1 MASFWLDPATNKR
14 YNEGRAFTYNGK
26 QYTRTGA
33 SASTFTSLGFNAVN
47 VSARP
52 DDRFYIVSGPD
63 NTGAYSSTARDLAE
77 LKANYVQQT
86 KLSARAL
93 LRKTDWLVIR
103 KEENASTIPASVE
116 TFRDA
121 VRTVSDD
128 NCTAINAAA
137 TVEALKAL
145 IDAPYQIEDTSNP
158 GSMIANPAALDAYPA
173 EVSGYDY

>member
-14 YNEGRAFTYNGK
+14 YNEGRAFTYNDK
-26 QYTRTGA
+26 QYTRSGA
-33 SASTFTSLGFNAVN
+33 SASTFSALGFTAVT
-47 VSARP
+47 VGARP

-63 NTGAYSSTARDLAE
+63 NTGAYTSTARDLAD
-77 LKANYVQQT
+77 LKENYVRQT
-86 KLSARAL
+86 KLSARNIL
-93 LRKTDWLVIR
+93 KKTDWLVIR

-145 IDAPYQIEDTSNP
+145 IDAPYQVEDVNNP
-158 GSMIANPAALDAYPA
+158 GTMIANPAALDAYPD
-173 EVSGYDY
+173 EVAGYDY

>member
-1 MASFWLDPATNKR
+1 MASFWLDPSTNKR
-14 YNEGRAFTYNGK
+14 YNEGRAFTHNGK

-33 SASTFTSLGFNAVN
+33 SAATFSSLGFNAVT
-47 VSARP
+47 VGARP

-63 NTGAYSSTARDLAE
+63 NNGAYSSTARDLAE

-121 VRTVSDD
+121 ERTVSDD

-145 IDAPYQIEDTSNP
+145 IDAPFTVEDPSNP
-158 GSMIANPAALDAYPA
+158 GSMIANAAALDAYPA

>member
-14 YNEGRAFTYNGK
+14 YNEGRAFTYNNK
-26 QYTRTGA
+26 QYTRAGA
-33 SASTFTSLGFNAVN
+33 SAATFTSLGFNAVT
-47 VSARP
+47 VGARP

-63 NTGAYSSTARDLAE
+63 NTGAYTSTARDLAT
-77 LKANYVQQT
+77 LKANLVQQT
-86 KLSARAL
+86 KLSARNL
-93 LRKTDWLVIR
+93 LKKTDWLVIR

-145 IDAPYQIEDTSNP
+145 VDAPYTIEDTSNP